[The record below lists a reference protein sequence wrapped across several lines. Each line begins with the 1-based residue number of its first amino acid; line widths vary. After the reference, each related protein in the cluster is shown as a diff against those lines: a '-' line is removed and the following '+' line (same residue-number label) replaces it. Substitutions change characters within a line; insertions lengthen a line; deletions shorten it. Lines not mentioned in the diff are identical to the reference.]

1 MIFEATL
8 CRILIHELYESS
20 SVISNINPDLCAP
33 NLWIKTR
40 SLLQMKNFSSSSLSI
55 DIVKA
60 LADQNI
66 ETPTEI
72 QAKCIPALMKHNGD
86 FIGRSATGTGKT
98 FAYGI
103 PLISKIDSSRGELQ
117 AVVLVPTR
125 ELCEQVGAELE
136 RLVKYLPKIQIES
149 IYGGVS
155 LKGQIHNLSNGT
167 QVIVATPGR
176 LMDLVQRKVVHPETL
191 NYVVFDEADE
201 MLLKGF
207 RTDIDKILAVAK
219 RNYSTWLFS
228 ATMPTEIKGIIKKYL
243 HKDLVRVMTDEA
255 KGTNKGI
262 KHQYIVL
269 AAEEKLSVLLHFLK
283 ASQGEQGII
292 FCRTKSGVQ
301 KLYKQLSANKFS
313 CGAIHG
319 DLPQGLRNKVMEQF
333 RAGHI
338 NFLIATD
345 VAARGVDVD
354 DIGVVLQYHLPETTE
369 AYTHRSGRT
378 SRAGK
383 TGLSVTFV
391 FEEEK
396 EKLFHIE
403 KELKLKLQ
411 AVPIPSVKDQLVN
424 KAMLWANKIAKS
436 KPVGE
441 KLDEATKKEFKDQL
455 LHLSKDELLEKLLAT
470 YLREQQD
477 KK

>member
-1 MIFEATL
+1 ME
-8 CRILIHELYESS
+8 
-20 SVISNINPDLCAP
+20 
-33 NLWIKTR
+33 
-40 SLLQMKNFSSSSLSI
+40 NFSSSGISI

-66 ETPTEI
+66 EIPTEI
-72 QAKCIPALMKHNGD
+72 QSKSIPVLMKHQGD

-103 PLISKIDSSRGELQ
+103 PLISKIDSSKGELQ

-125 ELCEQVGAELE
+125 ELCEQVGTELSN
-136 RLVKYLPKIQIES
+136 LVKYLPVKIES
-149 IYGGVS
+149 IYGGVA
-155 LKGQIHNLSNGT
+155 LKDQIHNLSNGT
-167 QVIVATPGR
+167 QIIVATPGR

-191 NYVVFDEADE
+191 NYVIFDEADE

-207 RTDIDKILAVAK
+207 RTDIDKILASAQ
-219 RNYSTWLFS
+219 RNYATWLFS

-262 KHQYIVL
+262 KHEYIVL
-269 AAEEKLSVLLHFLK
+269 QAEEKLSVLLHFLK
-283 ASQGEQGII
+283 ASEGQKGII

-354 DIGVVLQYHLPETTE
+354 DISVVLQYHLPETTE

-396 EKLFHIE
+396 EKLLQIE
-403 KELKLKLQ
+403 KELKLKLT
-411 AVPIPSVKDQLVN
+411 AIPIPSVKDQLVN

-436 KPVGE
+436 KPVGN
-441 KLDEATKKEFKDQL
+441 KLDEKTKNEFKGQL

-470 YLREQQD
+470 YLREEQD